1 MEKTE
6 KRRSFIINTVYI
18 ALIIGL
24 FYLAI
29 KYALGIVWPFVVAF
43 FFAMLLQR
51 PVNFLSKKTPL
62 KRGISSVLMVLFV
75 LVIFGSIAGLIIG
88 RIVVELKGFFDYLLI
103 KMEDAPAFV
112 EQIQAW
118 LSDALSFLPKS
129 LHESLMTATENF
141 LNKLMGLEA
150 QASANAAQTQS
161 SGIDFSMLSSP
172 LGMVWGTA
180 KQIPMFAVGVLV
192 CIVSCCFM
200 TSDYHTLRNMILSMF
215 PTQKQAAV
223 VRTKQVTFSTLG
235 KMGKAYSIILFVTF
249 SEMLLGLSFLKLIH
263 VYESG
268 YIFAIAFITAIVDI
282 IPVLG
287 TGTILIPWALWSLF
301 TGDIG
306 LGIGLLVLYAIISI
320 IRQVIEPKLVAA
332 QLGLPPFITIMAMY
346 VGSQLFGFIGLFL
359 LPITVML
366 LKVLND
372 EGIIHISKKKAAA
385 TGSSE
390 SSEHPVSTDSTDNA
404 ESANEPAAENK
415 TPEQNSHD

>member
-1 MEKTE
+1 MDKIE

-18 ALIIGL
+18 AIIIGL

-43 FFAMLLQR
+43 FLAMLLQR
-51 PVNFLSKKTPL
+51 PVNFLSTKTPL

-75 LVIFGSIAGLIIG
+75 LVIVGSILGLIIG

-112 EQIQAW
+112 DQIQSW
-118 LSDALSFLPKS
+118 LSDTLSFLPKS
-129 LHESLMTATENF
+129 IHESIMTAAENF
-141 LNKLMGLEA
+141 LNRLMGLEVKASADAA
-150 QASANAAQTQS
+150 QAES
-161 SGIDFSMLSSP
+161 SGLDFSMLSSP

-200 TSDYHTLRNMILSMF
+200 TTDYHTLRDMILS
-215 PTQKQAAV
+215 PLSKSKKNAV
-223 VRTKQVTFSTLG
+223 IRTKQVTFSTLG

-249 SEMLLGLSFLKLIH
+249 MEMLLGLSFLKLIH
-263 VYESG
+263 VYNSG
-268 YIFAIAFITAIVDI
+268 YIFAIAFITAVVDI

-287 TGTILIPWALWSLF
+287 TGTILIPWALWSFF

-306 LGIGLLVLYAIISI
+306 LGIGLLVVYAIISV
-320 IRQVIEPKLVAA
+320 IRQVIEPKLVAS
-332 QLGLPPFITIMAMY
+332 QLGLPPFVTIMAMY
-346 VGSQLFGFIGLFL
+346 IGSQLFGFVGLFL
-359 LPITVML
+359 LPITIML

-372 EGIIHISKKKAAA
+372 EGVVHIFKKKAEDAEEAA
-385 TGSSE
+385 EVTEKEAPAKEADAKSE
-390 SSEHPVSTDSTDNA
+390 SNG
-404 ESANEPAAENK
+404 
-415 TPEQNSHD
+415 HD